1 MATQKKTA
9 AAKSASK
16 SATKNAAKKNTKSA
30 AKSSAKKPNTK
41 KTATWA
47 ELLELFEKLS
57 VLPVPKKT
65 AGEICVATLRL
76 INAVQPLLNSAG
88 AFVKVTVE
96 DRT

>member
-1 MATQKKTA
+1 MATKKKTKA
-9 AAKSASK
+9 TAAKSASK
-16 SATKNAAKKNTKSA
+16 SATKSA
-30 AKSSAKKPNTK
+30 AKSSAKK
-41 KTATWA
+41 TATGA
-47 ELLELFEKLS
+47 KLLELFEKLS

>member
-1 MATQKKTA
+1 MATQKKAA

-16 SATKNAAKKNTKSA
+16 SATKSAAKKSTKSA
-30 AKSSAKKPNTK
+30 AK
-41 KTATWA
+41 
-47 ELLELFEKLS
+47 LLELFEKLS

-65 AGEICVATLRL
+65 AEEICVATVRL

-88 AFVKVTVE
+88 TFIKVTVE